1 MSSDCHLMRF
11 RKGGGEM
18 LQGYGSL
25 CGGGFCHRKLLLYGS
40 RFPSFQM
47 SP

>member
-1 MSSDCHLMRF
+1 MRF

-25 CGGGFCHRKLLLYGS
+25 CGRGFCHRKLLLYE
-40 RFPSFQM
+40 PL
-47 SP
+47 SPISGETRTTHK